1 MNSIII
7 RKFKPDYLPKVVHIN
22 RICLPENY
30 PPFFFMDLYKN
41 FPETFLVAMK
51 DDEIVGYVMCRIEYG
66 ISNLKKSFAKKGHII
81 SLAVIPS
88 MRRRG
93 IGEQLMRKAL
103 ENMRKIYNV
112 NESFLEVRVSNI
124 PAINLYKKLGF
135 KTIRVIRKYY
145 MDGEDA
151 YLMAKAFT

>member
-7 RKFKPDYLPKVVHIN
+7 RKFKPDYLPEVVRIN

-30 PPFFFMDLYKN
+30 PSFFFMDLYKN

-66 ISNLKKSFAKKGHII
+66 ISNFKKSFAKKGHII